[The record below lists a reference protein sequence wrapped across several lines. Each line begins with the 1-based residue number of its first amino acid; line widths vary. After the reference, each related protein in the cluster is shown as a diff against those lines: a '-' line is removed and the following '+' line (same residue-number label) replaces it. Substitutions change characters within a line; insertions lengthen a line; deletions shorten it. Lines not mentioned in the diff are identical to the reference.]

1 LKKIKIKEPFDIING
16 ADPLLA
22 SPIQANGLIS
32 RTMGDSLAIAPPL
45 IIKASQVNDMLGLIK
60 QSLDETLKILV
71 GPRLKKKLTK
81 RVFLQTYLGILGLLK
96 NRKSHI

>member
-71 GPRLKKKLTK
+71 GLRLKIKT
-81 RVFLQTYLGILGLLK
+81 
-96 NRKSHI
+96 